1 MYQHIYSLR
10 ISLSIKY
17 IWIGLCALVNLGCW
31 GRLVDCKQGFICSFR
46 WLTAAAPYLMTA
58 GPYLMTAAPYLMTAA
73 PYLMTAAPYLMTAG
87 PYLMVNSYRSILCD
101 LSPASEGHPLQLAIM
116 MVGCEKGMV

>member
-73 PYLMTAAPYLMTAG
+73 PYLM
-87 PYLMVNSYRSILCD
+87 VNSYRSILCD

-116 MVGCEKGMV
+116 MVGYEKGMV